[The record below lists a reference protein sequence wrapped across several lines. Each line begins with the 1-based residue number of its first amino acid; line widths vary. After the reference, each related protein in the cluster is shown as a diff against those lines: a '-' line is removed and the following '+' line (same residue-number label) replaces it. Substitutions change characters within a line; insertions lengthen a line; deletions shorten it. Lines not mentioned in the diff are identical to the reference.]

1 MRTTNKLFWVLWSL
15 AQVAIIT
22 SCVYDV
28 IMNKYIDDALF
39 AFIVCQPLMALL
51 PFFFKRHQLGAVTNI
66 AIASIYAIY
75 CCCERFNSGGG
86 FLDGAAQIVQ
96 YIPFHAL
103 GHKIAFLLRFKQKM
117 GGIDS
122 SPSTTARSTGPIG
135 ERTVYRLVGTQ
146 STNHFFYGSLCQLFL
161 FTG

>member
-86 FLDGAAQIVQ
+86 FLDGANWFIYLSILSVLQFI
-96 YIPFHAL
+96 
-103 GHKIAFLLRFKQKM
+103 
-117 GGIDS
+117 
-122 SPSTTARSTGPIG
+122 
-135 ERTVYRLVGTQ
+135 LVGKVMPQ
-146 STNHFFYGSLCQLFL
+146 ARAFSREQILSYVDLCVDAEEAVK
-161 FTG
+161 TGRLNERLAVELLITRRY

>member
-86 FLDGAAQIVQ
+86 FLDGANWFIYLSILSVLQFILV
-96 YIPFHAL
+96 AL
-103 GHKIAFLLRFKQKM
+103 YWGIEKIIKVCKSKSTK
-117 GGIDS
+117 DS
-122 SPSTTARSTGPIG
+122 
-135 ERTVYRLVGTQ
+135 V
-146 STNHFFYGSLCQLFL
+146 N
-161 FTG
+161 